1 MEPLNMADGGL
12 VRREPMNMADGG
24 FIGWLKDQKGWGRE
38 IETPGLEKVKN
49 AAWAA
54 VDFVP
59 IVGDIKGAWE
69 LTQEFRKDPINWVA
83 VGALTAGLVIALVP
97 GIGDAIGAAI
107 KTAVRKLGDA
117 GILTVESLVSLLKVA
132 KTGDEAKIKAHIAEL
147 TKQAEEAGW
156 KVENVDED
164 FHASFDKDADG
175 NIVKELYIPKGFSKN
190 EYLIALEEFSHALD
204 ALDKGF
210 AEIPGNRAVGG
221 QQLVGGARLSEEIRA
236 KVKTYESASE
246 RVTITS
252 EDLEGWSS
260 AFKSYLGI
268 PFEWKDVTGYGDDAI
283 KQLYKIPDDVW
294 ELIEFP
300 KPNVGKLV
308 ARDRGEWIN
317 YIVNLNRN
325 NVPLDT
331 IAGPQYGPDGVSLAT
346 EAKLALN
353 SISPSYRKQMSPDV
367 KIGDPVPD
375 DLGKMTTAQVTD
387 AIRLRQSFTQG
398 PEKPK
403 AEHIPSGKALED
415 YDTSDPLEKFQ
426 YNDWKKDLFDGDSSR
441 KATGSDYRDP
451 NIERF
456 IAPAGAT
463 PRGKVLK
470 SHDVA
475 QSVDPITGRPDLVA
489 RKGDPTKV
497 TPKVTDKV
505 AAAKQAANKVI
516 LEENVGLIQSLL
528 RKNNINRD
536 DWNDARSDAIIA
548 LFEAADKFRPGSN
561 AKFSTYAYTKIDNAI
576 KNRSG
581 ISNYDKRKAANE
593 AKSVELDKEVE
604 FEEGTGTA
612 NDLIGGGDIYQNEY
626 NIDPTAQ
633 KGKEFFARF
642 GDDAAV
648 ARVMAERASIS
659 RKATRGADGKVT
671 KHKIPSWGE
680 LAEELGMSKKD
691 FDAARKRISEK
702 VEFGEYNS
710 GGLVVRH

>member
-117 GILTVESLVSLLKVA
+117 GILTVDSLVSLLKVA
-132 KTGDEAKIKAHIAEL
+132 KTGDEDKIRAHIAEL

-156 KVENVDED
+156 KVEAVDD
-164 FHASFDKDADG
+164 DYRAGIVDG
-175 NIVKELYIPKGFSKN
+175 VKGLHIPKGFSKK

-204 ALDKGF
+204 AIDKGVLD
-210 AEIPGNRAVGG
+210 IPGNRVVGG
-221 QQLVGGARLSEEIRA
+221 QQIVGGVRLAEEIRA
-236 KVKTYESASE
+236 KVQAYETARVPISA
-246 RVTITS
+246 
-252 EDLEGWSS
+252 EDLEDWKRTFR
-260 AFKSYLGI
+260 AYLSI
-268 PFEWKDVTGYGDDAI
+268 PYEWRNVTGYSQDAI
-283 KQLYKIPDDVW
+283 KQLAKVPDDVW
-294 ELIEFP
+294 KLIEVP
-300 KPNVGKLV
+300 KPDIGGL
-308 ARDRGEWIN
+308 RRGEEEAWSG
-317 YIVNLNRN
+317 YVKTLEDKG
-325 NVPLDT
+325 VPMRT
-331 IAGPQYGPDGVSLAT
+331 SAGPQYGPDGVSLAS
-346 EAKLALN
+346 EAEQAFG
-353 SISPSYRKQMSPDV
+353 SISPSYRKQLSPDV

-403 AEHIPSGKALED
+403 AEHTPSGKALED

-497 TPKVTDKV
+497 TPKATDKV